1 MSISMDLLL
10 GGHPSPQPCNPT
22 WMETSSKA
30 LISIYQSL
38 ITQASPSLVIQARKN
53 QLPKI

>member
-10 GGHPSPQPCNPT
+10 GGHPRPQPCNPT